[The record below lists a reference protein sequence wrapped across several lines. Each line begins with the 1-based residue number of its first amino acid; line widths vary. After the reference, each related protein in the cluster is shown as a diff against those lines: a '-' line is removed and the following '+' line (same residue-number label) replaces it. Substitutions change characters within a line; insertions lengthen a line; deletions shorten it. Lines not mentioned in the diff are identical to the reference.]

1 MKLPTPFPE
10 DPVLI
15 CMPQEEISSELARAI
30 FIKWYIKNK
39 DTQKISKIP
48 STAPGPALYQAIAE
62 EYPCQRKQP

>member
-1 MKLPTPFPE
+1 
-10 DPVLI
+10 
-15 CMPQEEISSELARAI
+15 MPQEEISSELARAI